1 MLGSDRLR
9 LSVLKFTSDLRH
21 RDEATSNVDN
31 NDIGEMGPPND
42 HFSNFDRPTPT
53 PIEKS
58 DHPNPGQIQGGGGGT
73 SVLP

>member
-1 MLGSDRLR
+1 MRRQVSG
-9 LSVLKFTSDLRH
+9 
-21 RDEATSNVDN
+21 NVDN
-31 NDIGEMGPPND
+31 NHNGEMGPPND

-58 DHPNPGQIQGGGGGT
+58 DHPNPGQGGGDIGGT